1 MLDQTLTLPEDPE
14 ELRSFTARLLA
25 EVKAQAIL
33 IEKLRHQLAGHRAHR
48 FGASSETAEQLQLAL
63 ETSEIAAAAMTARMK
78 LPAIEEKD
86 KPKRRPIPDHI
97 PRMEV
102 ELTPGANAC
111 AECGGR
117 LRRIGEDERQVDVRQ
132 RAHPRPVAPHRSFSP
147 GEAAAQ
153 DRAERRPGF
162 FLEAHARLARRPV
175 DQRRE
180 EGVVV
185 VARRQA
191 RRTRR

>member
-78 LPAIEEKD
+78 LPDIEEKD

-102 ELTPGANAC
+102 ELTPGAEAC
-111 AECGGR
+111 EPPRVYRRAKLSENCPLWNRHQRRRPRSRIHPSSANVRCGWR
-117 LRRIGEDERQVDVRQ
+117 WNTAMIIKAKLRR
-132 RAHPRPVAPHRSFSP
+132 
-147 GEAAAQ
+147 
-153 DRAERRPGF
+153 
-162 FLEAHARLARRPV
+162 
-175 DQRRE
+175 
-180 EGVVV
+180 
-185 VARRQA
+185 
-191 RRTRR
+191 

>member
-1 MLDQTLTLPEDPE
+1 MLDRTVILPEDPE

-78 LPAIEEKD
+78 LPDIEEKD

-102 ELTPGANAC
+102 ELTPGSDAC
-111 AECGGR
+111 ADCGGR
-117 LRRIGEDERQVDVRQ
+117 LREAGGADRLGFL
-132 RAHPRPVAPHRSFSP
+132 RARMGGVLPVGGWQARNAVAP
-147 GEAAAQ
+147 GC
-153 DRAERRPGF
+153 RAP
-162 FLEAHARLARRPV
+162 LSSARL
-175 DQRRE
+175 
-180 EGVVV
+180 
-185 VARRQA
+185 
-191 RRTRR
+191 